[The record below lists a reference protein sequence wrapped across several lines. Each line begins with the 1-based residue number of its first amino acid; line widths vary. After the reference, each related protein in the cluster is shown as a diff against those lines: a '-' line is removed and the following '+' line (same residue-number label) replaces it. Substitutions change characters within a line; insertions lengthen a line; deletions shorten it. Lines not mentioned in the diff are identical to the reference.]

1 MTLLLLCWGS
11 RNSCS
16 CTGSTT
22 SLCSSIP
29 GTRIRT
35 WWLEAV
41 GSWPWTLQCT
51 RSCTATTL
59 HVLLVCTCL
68 MCWLCSSPALR
79 SLRWPWAWRCACSS
93 TTGCHRVTA
102 PPMWTISGGRGLC
115 TSATCCSLQIS
126 STKPT
131 YGHETTVTRAKRPSP
146 GKWNRMQQVEKEI
159 VLKLWKK
166 FYILTEYMFF
176 VLLYLLIFPG
186 TVLGSVWGVTN
197 YPTIRFTVY
206 RNSSRG
212 CYNFSEL
219 IEYTSAKDFI
229 VRLYVQL
236 FNFFF
241 KIKLLLAVMSSR
253 FTEYDTK
260 KGWGEVNLFS
270 LFEGHVHTYSFL
282 YHFLSLPTV
291 GHHPLSQC
299 SLGLCASGLCTW
311 LFRTFVYKDSHQE
324 CLRICGRMIWKD
336 DVLLNMA
343 IGTAIFCVVQKI
355 HFKSALT
362 WCSSISV
369 PMILLWIGK
378 VFIKI
383 DFQLKAFFLKFKN
396 TF

>member
-35 WWLEAV
+35 WWPEAV

-236 FNFFF
+236 FNFFL
-241 KIKLLLAVMSSR
+241 KLN
-253 FTEYDTK
+253 YC
-260 KGWGEVNLFS
+260 
-270 LFEGHVHTYSFL
+270 
-282 YHFLSLPTV
+282 LPLWV
-291 GHHPLSQC
+291 
-299 SLGLCASGLCTW
+299 
-311 LFRTFVYKDSHQE
+311 VD
-324 CLRICGRMIWKD
+324 
-336 DVLLNMA
+336 LLNMTLKRAEVRLICLAYLKVTYTLIPSCITSCLCPLWA
-343 IGTAIFCVVQKI
+343 IT
-355 HFKSALT
+355 HFHSVHLG
-362 WCSSISV
+362 SV
-369 PMILLWIGK
+369 PLVYVPDYSGHLFTKTLIKNVWESVAEWFEKMTFYWTWQLVRLFSVWFRKSILRVL
-378 VFIKI
+378 
-383 DFQLKAFFLKFKN
+383 
-396 TF
+396 